1 MNPLVRN
8 ILAVTAAA
16 LFSAAATS
24 SAQNL
29 VVNGGFESNNF
40 SGWTLSDPSGNSVVA
55 SNSQNFVFAAEGT
68 RYAYLATEFAPSTGS
83 ISTLSQTLN
92 TQAGQAYTF
101 SFALANDQ
109 TPPAG
114 VETFQAFFNNVALSL
129 TLPPPNGGYQFFTF
143 SDLIATSNLTEIRFE
158 YRHDDDGFRL
168 DAVSVVPEPS
178 TVSLLAISAAGGVL
192 FVYRRTRRQQKSAP
206 LA

>member
-1 MNPLVRN
+1 MNPFVRN

-16 LFSAAATS
+16 LFGAATS

-40 SGWTLSDPSGNSVVA
+40 SGWTLADPSGNSVVA
-55 SNSQNFVFAAEGT
+55 SNSANFIFAAEGT

-92 TQAGQAYTF
+92 TQAGELYTF

-109 TPPAG
+109 TAPAG
-114 VETFQAFFNNVALSL
+114 VETFQAFFDNVALTL
-129 TLPPPNGGYQFFTF
+129 TLPAPNTGYQVFTF
-143 SDLIATSNLTEIRFE
+143 SDLIATSSLTEIRFE

-168 DAVSVVPEPS
+168 DAVTVVPEPS

-192 FVYRRTRRQQKSAP
+192 CVYRRARRQPKSAP